1 MHKLLIFSIMTISM
15 LSSAAVSAQ
24 SAKALTVRKTFSRTT
39 SIQTTIQAD
48 PSIIWALLT
57 NATDYK
63 RWNST
68 IVSIEGDIAPGE
80 KIKLK
85 STLDPKRTFKLKVKK
100 MESEKTL
107 VWGDAMGKRTYTL
120 TPGGNGSI
128 TFSMVEKIGG
138 PMFPLFANKIPSFD
152 ASFEQF
158 AADLKKEA
166 EAIQKK

>member
-1 MHKLLIFSIMTISM
+1 MYKLLILSIMTIST
-15 LSSAAVSAQ
+15 SALAQ
-24 SAKALTVRKTFSRTT
+24 SSKATTIRKTFSRST
-39 SIQTTIQAD
+39 SISTTIQAD

-68 IVSIEGDIAPGE
+68 IVSIEGEIAPGE

-100 MESEKTL
+100 FDAEKNL

-120 TPGGNGSI
+120 SPNGK
-128 TFSMVEKIGG
+128 T
-138 PMFPLFANKIPSFD
+138 L
-152 ASFEQF
+152 
-158 AADLKKEA
+158 
-166 EAIQKK
+166 

>member
-1 MHKLLIFSIMTISM
+1 MYKLLILSIMTIST
-15 LSSAAVSAQ
+15 SALAQ
-24 SAKALTVRKTFSRTT
+24 SSKATTIRKTFSRST
-39 SIQTTIQAD
+39 SISTTIQAD

-57 NATDYK
+57 NAADYK

-85 STLDPKRTFKLKVKK
+85 STLDPKRAFKLKVKK
-100 MESEKTL
+100 FDAEKSL

-120 TPGGNGSI
+120 SPNGKGSVLF
-128 TFSMVEKIGG
+128 TMVEKIGG
-138 PMFPLFANKIPSFD
+138 PIFPLFASKIPSFD

-166 EAIQKK
+166 ELIQQK